1 MTIGWGWGRTGS
13 GRGSNKIVANLIERP
28 TTVRCC
34 DGASWKL
41 TTSICHEALL
51 SGAAVMTHC
60 WGAGRQN
67 LKLTFTVCGWQSGGG
82 IYTLGPQPGSSLSR
96 NYLINHDAPL
106 GGSNCIYHDNGS
118 GGFTDSENVC
128 EGEWNNLAINGN
140 LGSFGPCG
148 VCPSF
153 EPGVPPNCSIVAS
166 GNWFQTKRGAK
177 HTESGEA
184 HVGCDQV
191 HEGPNVQL
199 KPGEPLPAAAAAVAA
214 AAGPR
219 Y

>member
-1 MTIGWGWGRTGS
+1 M
-13 GRGSNKIVANLIERP
+13 
-28 TTVRCC
+28 
-34 DGASWKL
+34 
-41 TTSICHEALL
+41 

-128 EGEWNNLAINGN
+128 EGEWNNLAINGK

-177 HTESGEA
+177 HTSGEA
-184 HVGCDQV
+184 HGCDQV